1 MDGGALT
8 ADYAAHALAKPPS
21 GRPRGVTACP
31 ACPSWPELAK
41 TSLML
46 GSPVPA
52 VPILP
57 SRDLGSSCRKLE
69 GQCSSTSA
77 ASALAVTH

>member
-31 ACPSWPELAK
+31 ACPSWPKLLSCWDPPCQPCPSFPRATLARAVA
-41 TSLML
+41 SL
-46 GSPVPA
+46 
-52 VPILP
+52 
-57 SRDLGSSCRKLE
+57 R
-69 GQCSSTSA
+69 
-77 ASALAVTH
+77 ASVRALAALVLSQ